1 MGRAGQWVDKF
12 RGLGEPN
19 LKHKFGRPV
28 NCHPPSDS
36 PMLTAMR
43 LFVWSDLHVDYPA
56 NFQLLEQLSRQDFQD
71 GVLLVAGDVSS
82 DPEKTLRA
90 LTGLRERFAEVAFVP
105 GNHDLWV
112 TSQGRLNSLEK
123 LHELRSLCRV
133 AGIRVDPFSCSL
145 GGRTVRILP
154 LLSWYLKPEEGP
166 GSLFLPKPGEDPEL
180 RMWADNHRIKWPALP
195 DNQTPAEHLLALNSS
210 PMPGDRLPVITFSHF
225 LPRVEL
231 VFSDWARF
239 QTGSG
244 ATGHDRAP
252 EFNFTR
258 VAGCRQLDEQLR
270 KLGSTI
276 HLYGHQHRNRD
287 REIDGVRYVSHCLGY
302 PPEWREGTE
311 LSPRRLPLEICR
323 SQFPQELERRSSFDS
338 PAAGTDAIT

>member
-1 MGRAGQWVDKF
+1 
-12 RGLGEPN
+12 
-19 LKHKFGRPV
+19 
-28 NCHPPSDS
+28 
-36 PMLTAMR
+36 MLPAMR

-56 NFQLLEQLSRQDFQD
+56 NRQLLEQLSRQDFQD

-82 DPEKTLRA
+82 DPEKALRA

-123 LHELRSLCRV
+123 LHELRALCRA
-133 AGIRVDPFSCSL
+133 AGIRVDPFTGSL
-145 GGRTVRILP
+145 AGQSVRIIP

-195 DNQTPAEHLLALNSS
+195 DNLTPAEHLLALNSS
-210 PMPGDRLPVITFSHF
+210 PMPGERLPVISFSHF

-231 VFSDWARF
+231 VFSDWERF
-239 QTGSG
+239 QAGGGVTGN
-244 ATGHDRAP
+244 DRVP

-258 VAGCRQLDEQLR
+258 VAGCRQLDAQLR
-270 KLGSTI
+270 KLGSTT

-302 PPEWREGTE
+302 PPEWPEPTATPPRHLPRE
-311 LSPRRLPLEICR
+311 LRWS
-323 SQFPQELERRSSFDS
+323 ERAQSFLQRSSFDS
-338 PAAGTDAIT
+338 PAAVADAIT

>member
-1 MGRAGQWVDKF
+1 
-12 RGLGEPN
+12 
-19 LKHKFGRPV
+19 
-28 NCHPPSDS
+28 
-36 PMLTAMR
+36 MLIAMR

-56 NFQLLEQLSRQDFQD
+56 NFQLLGQLSRQDFQD
-71 GVLLVAGDVSS
+71 GALLVAGDVSS
-82 DPEKTLRA
+82 DPEKVLRA
-90 LTGLRERFAEVAFVP
+90 LTVLRERFAEVAFVP

-123 LHELRSLCRV
+123 LHELRSLCRA
-133 AGIRVDPFSCSL
+133 AGIRVDPFTCSL
-145 GGRTVRILP
+145 TGQLVRIIP

-180 RMWADNHRIKWPALP
+180 RMWADNQRIKWPALP
-195 DNQTPAEHLLALNSS
+195 DNQTPAKHLLALNSP
-210 PMPGDRLPVITFSHF
+210 PMPGDRLPVISFSHF

-231 VFSDWARF
+231 VFSNWERF
-239 QTGSG
+239 QTGG
-244 ATGHDRAP
+244 GVTGHDRAP

-287 REIDGVRYVSHCLGY
+287 RVIDDVRYVSHCLGY
-302 PPEWREGTE
+302 PPEWLEQAE
-311 LSPRRLPLEICR
+311 APPRRLPLEIR
-323 SQFPQELERRSSFDS
+323 WPKPEQSFSQRSSFDS
-338 PAAGTDAIT
+338 PPAGTDAIT